1 MGLAAREWMR
11 EEFSPAA
18 YRDRMLAIYRKL
30 GVAAAPQRAIGV
42 EVLN

>member
-1 MGLAAREWMR
+1 
-11 EEFSPAA
+11 
-18 YRDRMLAIYRKL
+18 MLAIYRKL